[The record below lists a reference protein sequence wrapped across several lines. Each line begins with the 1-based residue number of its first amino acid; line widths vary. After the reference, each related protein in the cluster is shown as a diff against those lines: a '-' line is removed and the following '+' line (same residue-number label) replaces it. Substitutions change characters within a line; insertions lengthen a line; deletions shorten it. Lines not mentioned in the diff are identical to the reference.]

1 MVITREIAIHPTK
14 GIVIRYNGVFDID
27 SLYKDVKSWFK
38 KHSYDYFEK
47 ENTEKTKPQGNTLII
62 KMRARREI
70 DDYVQFRL
78 EIDFEEILRI
88 KKVEKGHSGEAR
100 IIIRGFIDLDYHNNW
115 KALPFLFYLYNN
127 IILKK
132 KVLEYYW
139 PKIYGEMMEL
149 NSLIKTKL
157 GLIR

>member
-1 MVITREIAIHPTK
+1 MVITREISIHPAK
-14 GIVIRYNGVFDID
+14 GIVIRYSGIFDID
-27 SLYKDVKSWFK
+27 SLYKNVKSWFK
-38 KHSYDYFEK
+38 THNYDYFER

-62 KMRARREI
+62 KVRAKREI

-78 EIDFEEILRI
+78 EVDFDEILRV

-132 KVLEYYW
+132 KVLGYYW
-139 PKIYGEMMEL
+139 PRIYSEMMEL